1 MPKPTG
7 RPPKPTEVKRRT
19 GNPGGRKLPDTGVV
33 ELLPA
38 IDQTPEPAR
47 PLSNTGRQLWER
59 AWRSGRAW
67 LADTDTELL
76 LLTCEQLDERQI
88 LRMNVLQ
95 KNDWRDRAG
104 LRALDKEIAAN
115 LAMLGFSPV
124 DRTRLG
130 VAEVKAQSALEE
142 VRRRRA
148 QRNETG

>member
-19 GNPGGRKLPDTGVV
+19 GNPGGRKLPDTTVV

-38 IDQTPEPAR
+38 VDQIPEPAR
-47 PLSNTGRQLWER
+47 PLSTTGRELWER

-67 LADTDTELL
+67 LADTDSELL
-76 LLTCEQLDERQI
+76 LITCEQLDERQM
-88 LRMNVLQ
+88 LRVRVLREH
-95 KNDWRDRAG
+95 DWRERAG

>member
-19 GNPGGRKLPDTGVV
+19 GNPGQRKLPDQSVV

-38 IDQTPEPAR
+38 VDKTPEPAR
-47 PLSNTGRQLWER
+47 PLSTAGRELWER

-67 LADTDTELL
+67 LADTDSELL
-76 LLTCEQLDERQI
+76 LITCEQLDERQV
-88 LRMNVLQ
+88 LRESVLSLG
-95 KNDWRDRAG
+95 DWRERAG

>member
-19 GNPGGRKLPDTGVV
+19 GNPGGRKLPDATVV

-38 IDQTPEPAR
+38 VDQTPEPAR
-47 PLSNTGRQLWER
+47 PLSTAGRELWER

-67 LADTDTELL
+67 LADTDSELL
-76 LLTCEQLDERQI
+76 LITCEQLDERQM
-88 LRMNVLQ
+88 LRVRVLREH
-95 KNDWRDRAG
+95 DWRERAG

-148 QRNETG
+148 QRNDTG

>member
-1 MPKPTG
+1 MARPTG

-19 GNPGGRKLPDTGVV
+19 GNPGGRKLPDKNVV

-38 IDQTPEPAR
+38 SDVPPEPAR
-47 PLSNTGRQLWER
+47 PLSTAGRELWER

-67 LADTDTELL
+67 LADTDSDLL
-76 LLTCEQLDERQI
+76 LLVCEQLDERQLLLLSV
-88 LRMNVLQ
+88 LREG
-95 KNDWRDRAG
+95 DWRERAG

-130 VAEVKAQSALEE
+130 VAEVKARSALEE

-148 QRNETG
+148 ERNETG

>member
-19 GNPGGRKLPDTGVV
+19 GNPGGRKLPDATVV

-38 IDQTPEPAR
+38 VDQTPEPAR
-47 PLSNTGRQLWER
+47 PLSTAGRELWER

-76 LLTCEQLDERQI
+76 LITCEQLDERQV
-88 LRMNVLQ
+88 LRDRVLALG
-95 KNDWRDRAG
+95 DWRERAG

-148 QRNETG
+148 QRNDTG